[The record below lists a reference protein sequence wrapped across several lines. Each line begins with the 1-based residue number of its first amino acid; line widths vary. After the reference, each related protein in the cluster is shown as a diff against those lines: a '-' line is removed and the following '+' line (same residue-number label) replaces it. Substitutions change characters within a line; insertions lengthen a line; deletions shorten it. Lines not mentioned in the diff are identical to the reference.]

1 MRNSRQITL
10 LAGACFLV
18 FVFQLSLGSSGL
30 GLGDIWPLLLHAEWE
45 NTGLRILLHT
55 RLPGAL
61 CALMA
66 GAALAVSGLQMQT
79 LLSNP
84 IAGPY
89 VLGIS
94 SGAGLGVA
102 LYTMGA
108 GWPGADMAGTYGLA
122 FSAAAGAFLA
132 FMLLYFL
139 SLRIS
144 SPASLLIVGLML
156 GGSAGALVQLLQF
169 YSDAE
174 GIKSY
179 TLWTFASFKSITWMQ
194 LGALLLLCSLGLIIH
209 FRQLHSLNALLL
221 GETYA
226 ETLGVNVAEVRK
238 KVMLSSALLAGGV
251 TAFCGPIG
259 FIGLAVPH
267 VVRMWL
273 GTSDHR
279 LLSWPLI
286 LCGALFAG
294 ACNGLSSGMGG
305 GPALPVNVLTA
316 LLGSPFVIWLI
327 LKRKV

>member
-1 MRNSRQITL
+1 MKNSKPILL
-10 LAGACFLV
+10 LALACLPV
-18 FVFQLSLGSSGL
+18 FVLQLSLGSSGL
-30 GLGDIWPLLLHAEWE
+30 GLTDLLPFLLRAEWE
-45 NTGLRILLHT
+45 NTGVRILLYT

-61 CALMA
+61 CALLA
-66 GAALAVSGLQMQT
+66 GSALAVSGLQMQT

-108 GWPGADMAGTYGLA
+108 GWPGAEMAGTYGLA

-156 GGSAGALVQLLQF
+156 GGTAGALVQLLQY

-179 TLWTFASFKSITWMQ
+179 TLWTFASFKAITWMQ
-194 LGALLLLCSLGLIIH
+194 LSALFVLCSLGMAIH
-209 FRQLHSLNALLL
+209 FSQLNALNALLL
-221 GETYA
+221 GEAYA
-226 ETLGVNVAEVRK
+226 ETLGINVAEVRK

-267 VVRMWL
+267 LVRMWL
-273 GTSDHR
+273 RTSDHR
-279 LLSWPLI
+279 RLSWPLM

-294 ACNGLSSGMGG
+294 ICNGLSSGIGS
-305 GPALPVNVLTA
+305 GPSLPVNVLTA